1 MTSSINTYNT
11 LDEKVKLKRSQN
23 IKNSISSNL
32 YAALMMTKEDS
43 SKRESEKNSRVKD
56 LLISDDKEQLSESDK
71 EKLWYTLDYLRIR
84 WISND
89 IFTKF
94 TSEDFNK
101 IKNHTTASNR
111 TEELI
116 QLIIEKASEN
126 LTIAD
131 KDKSEFG
138 RDINEHVNAMMRWRN
153 AEIGNNIAEDISLT
167 VYTTKRTRFYWKKI
181 QNIIDKNT
189 DSTGKINWEKCYM
202 SVIKYANYAT
212 LPPRKRAS
220 TRYIVPMKF
229 GWRNTNKQVS
239 NTLQA
244 LKKKSE
250 ESTDKKEQFAINSII
265 KNLQLAFNY
274 YKEKTGVDNASF
286 DDVRISNEDL
296 IYRNVA

>member
-1 MTSSINTYNT
+1 
-11 LDEKVKLKRSQN
+11 
-23 IKNSISSNL
+23 
-32 YAALMMTKEDS
+32 
-43 SKRESEKNSRVKD
+43 
-56 LLISDDKEQLSESDK
+56 
-71 EKLWYTLDYLRIR
+71 
-84 WISND
+84 
-89 IFTKF
+89 
-94 TSEDFNK
+94 
-101 IKNHTTASNR
+101 
-111 TEELI
+111 
-116 QLIIEKASEN
+116 
-126 LTIAD
+126 
-131 KDKSEFG
+131 
-138 RDINEHVNAMMRWRN
+138 
-153 AEIGNNIAEDISLT
+153 
-167 VYTTKRTRFYWKKI
+167 
-181 QNIIDKNT
+181 
-189 DSTGKINWEKCYM
+189 M